1 MRGWLTVGAACA
13 VLLPLL
19 LAPSTGAQTGAVEKF
34 ALDPSKTVVNR
45 SSLLLGPDTW
55 TIPDQGGTIV
65 WNARDWSGTYTF
77 QPPQELV
84 AEGTPMT
91 MTVSATEKLG
101 GAGNTI
107 SLGMGVSGPVVGS
120 SPQTV
125 GAVARAGGTDTQTRT
140 VTLIGRDSGNV
151 LYVVVGIQDGPTY
164 TFTYNKVTTPPP
176 AAPPP
181 ATPPPTTAVTN
192 ATVTPNQAFTLP
204 SARRCASRRNFI
216 IRLKR
221 PGRVRYLA
229 ARVTVNGKR
238 TAVFIKRERYLTV
251 RGRILLERRLAARV
265 DLRGLSKGTFRV
277 GITAVTT
284 SLRTLRGTRS
294 YRTCEPRRR

>member
-1 MRGWLTVGAACA
+1 VGAVLASLLA
-13 VLLPLL
+13 LLP
-19 LAPSTGAQTGAVEKF
+19 APATRAQTGAVEKF
-34 ALDPSKTVVNR
+34 VLDPSKTVVNR
-45 SSLLLGPDTW
+45 GSLLLGPETW
-55 TIPDQGGTIV
+55 TIPDQGGTII
-65 WNARDWSGTYTF
+65 WNAPNWSGTYTF
-77 QPPQELV
+77 QPPQELA

-140 VTLIGRDSGNV
+140 VTLIGKDSGSV
-151 LYVVVGIQDGPTY
+151 LYVIVGIQDGPTY
-164 TFTYNKVTTPPP
+164 TFTYNKITTPATPPP
-176 AAPPP
+176 TTPPP
-181 ATPPPTTAVTN
+181 ATPPPATAVTN
-192 ATVTPNQAFTLP
+192 ATVTPSQAFTLP
-204 SARRCASRRNFI
+204 SSRRCVSRRNFI
-216 IRLKR
+216 IRIKR

-229 ARVTVNGKR
+229 ARVTVNGRR

-251 RGRILLERRLAARV
+251 RGRILQERRLAARV
-265 DLRGLSKGTFRV
+265 DLRGLPKGTFRV
-277 GITAVTT
+277 AITAVTT